1 MENYQQNQRVLYNLK
16 SLVQKSDK
24 IKENS
29 THYIIQCPKCL
40 RELNYQKLKLYITK
54 DYKVG
59 YCFRCST
66 VYINSTLSIDFDI
79 RYLLKDLI
87 TKFKKEETSKID
99 VSYYFNSD
107 PIYYNDFAYQYL
119 INRNPKLN
127 IHEINKL
134 GLRKRDNE
142 IVIPFKDLDNKIIY
156 FQIRYIE
163 PPRKGLKYYNP
174 KGTKPLYIIKNEK
187 MSADAIVCEGVFSA
201 IASKYFFSDK
211 TIIAILGNRI
221 TNDQLN
227 TLIELTPKRLFIF
240 LDNNELSNRLA
251 FYLSN
256 KLKLIDDIRVPSFN
270 YNNDPEEL
278 LIKGV
283 KIDEN
288 KFNNII
294 RLKELERK
302 FIEQFKK

>member
-1 MENYQQNQRVLYNLK
+1 MENYQQNQRVLSNLK

-201 IASKYFFSDK
+201 IASKYFF
-211 TIIAILGNRI
+211 
-221 TNDQLN
+221 
-227 TLIELTPKRLFIF
+227 P
-240 LDNNELSNRLA
+240 
-251 FYLSN
+251 
-256 KLKLIDDIRVPSFN
+256 IR
-270 YNNDPEEL
+270 
-278 LIKGV
+278 
-283 KIDEN
+283 
-288 KFNNII
+288 
-294 RLKELERK
+294 
-302 FIEQFKK
+302 Q